1 MSDDPYRSPVVPAAT
16 EAEQRLR
23 ERLDRH
29 VEEGARRR
37 EAARTR
43 RVHLRRALFAMAG
56 LSLLWLITCV
66 VLSAGVGIS
75 APWIGASMVVCGIA
89 TPMAFVFAF
98 GTKIPPRPGDAP
110 SVVSPSR
117 VS

>member
-1 MSDDPYRSPVVPAAT
+1 MSDDPYRSPVIPAAT

-23 ERLDRH
+23 ERLDAN
-29 VEEGARRR
+29 VEAGARRR
-37 EAARTR
+37 EEARR
-43 RVHLRRALFAMAG
+43 RRILLRRALFGVAG
-56 LSLLWLITCV
+56 LSLLWLITCI

-89 TPMAFVFAF
+89 TPMAFLFAF

-110 SVVSPSR
+110 AVVSPSR